1 MHLIDPVL
9 AKNAINQLKKLSTD
23 KTLSE
28 SRRNK
33 FKKEYVEALS
43 IREKFTKGE
52 YVEAAK
58 QWKEISNFY
67 WDNLLLAI
75 KRNTPSNTEFA
86 QIREGLNERYI
97 QEYFVRR
104 PTKEVVQHIHENSN
118 VIQKMAERAIKK
130 LSLEDL
136 KRIKK
141 QGKTPEDVVAAEI
154 MQMIKFGP
162 LVAKPS
168 FLKERG
174 VTLPEYM
181 EIPTKDGGKKL
192 VKSYESNIDA
202 TMSTYVNGMSKFIA
216 TVKHFPE
223 FTELGGKFALK
234 GSTGKEIVEQL
245 QTKMLGG
252 NKSPDAVYAFETVK
266 KQLGLDQNMI
276 DVLNQPVS
284 EAIGKITNWS
294 AVLGLS
300 SPLAG
305 VKNVMIQLPRSI
317 AVYGTKNTY
326 KGFAKAMKTELGRN
340 PNNKEWLKAVER
352 GETGY
357 GQKEL
362 LFGADSK
369 IKWWFD
375 NVNLMTQTENLNR
388 IMTAEAGRLHFA
400 ELVSSYKKQGSGF
413 FPKSK
418 KAEIDRMFTDIFR
431 LSDKQMKHLKETK
444 DLHNSVE
451 YENILNYVGFTAHK
465 ASAGATGVSDLPLW
479 MSNKYMKPLTLFQ
492 RMAYSVTIDS
502 YKNYIKPL
510 KNNNVAPLLKAT
522 LGHMASGAALYG
534 IYDTLMGQ
542 QIPVEEN
549 DALSKAVSYIW
560 RGEMLGVFG
569 EAISPYTKRG
579 NINPLMEP
587 VIVRNIS
594 SAGQEIINMISN
606 GKPVDMA
613 LQDFARQTIVI
624 GAQAEK
630 IWNKSTNPYAV
641 NVKRIA
647 TLERQWRKEM
657 GSGYEQTSGGVLK
670 ERHYAYRRLKNALL
684 LNNSDSDIARA
695 YYVAY
700 NTLLDERT
708 NGGFVNMSENRK
720 YAEKTIMRMI
730 EKMNP
735 LDISKETKGRV
746 TSRRSEFLNYLSPEN
761 KALAKKLEKEFQYK
775 VRKFKS
781 ITKRSSYKR
790 LYANHI

>member
-1 MHLIDPVL
+1 
-9 AKNAINQLKKLSTD
+9 
-23 KTLSE
+23 
-28 SRRNK
+28 
-33 FKKEYVEALS
+33 
-43 IREKFTKGE
+43 
-52 YVEAAK
+52 
-58 QWKEISNFY
+58 
-67 WDNLLLAI
+67 
-75 KRNTPSNTEFA
+75 
-86 QIREGLNERYI
+86 
-97 QEYFVRR
+97 
-104 PTKEVVQHIHENSN
+104 
-118 VIQKMAERAIKK
+118 
-130 LSLEDL
+130 
-136 KRIKK
+136 
-141 QGKTPEDVVAAEI
+141 
-154 MQMIKFGP
+154 
-162 LVAKPS
+162 
-168 FLKERG
+168 
-174 VTLPEYM
+174 
-181 EIPTKDGGKKL
+181 
-192 VKSYESNIDA
+192 
-202 TMSTYVNGMSKFIA
+202 
-216 TVKHFPE
+216 
-223 FTELGGKFALK
+223 
-234 GSTGKEIVEQL
+234 
-245 QTKMLGG
+245 
-252 NKSPDAVYAFETVK
+252 
-266 KQLGLDQNMI
+266 
-276 DVLNQPVS
+276 
-284 EAIGKITNWS
+284 
-294 AVLGLS
+294 
-300 SPLAG
+300 
-305 VKNVMIQLPRSI
+305 
-317 AVYGTKNTY
+317 
-326 KGFAKAMKTELGRN
+326 
-340 PNNKEWLKAVER
+340 
-352 GETGY
+352 
-357 GQKEL
+357 
-362 LFGADSK
+362 
-369 IKWWFD
+369 
-375 NVNLMTQTENLNR
+375 NLMTQTENLNR